1 MNELVQ
7 YYILFAILVGLIKTI
22 SYYRSHIR
30 YETQNASRKQIRDAI
45 ILTLVISTIF
55 APLVIVDLIID
66 TFNRKGNTY
75 E

>member
-7 YYILFAILVGLIKTI
+7 YYTLFAILVGLFKTI

-30 YETQNASRKQIRDAI
+30 YETQNASTQQIIGAI
-45 ILTLVISTIF
+45 LLTLALSTIF

-66 TFNRKGNTY
+66 TFKRKGNTY

>member
-1 MNELVQ
+1 MNELMQ
-7 YYILFAILVGLIKTI
+7 YYMLFAVLVGLFKAI

-30 YETQNASRKQIRDAI
+30 YETQNASTQQIRDAI
-45 ILTLVISTIF
+45 ILSLVISTIF

-66 TFNRKGNTY
+66 TFKRKGNTY